1 MLDMHDDRIS
11 GRGDMRLLL
20 ILFLLLC
27 TASAMELY
35 VAGHVTGNGT
45 NETIIEIGE
54 GNWTGNGTAWV
65 LEWSDE
71 NGSYQR
77 PPL

>member
-1 MLDMHDDRIS
+1 
-11 GRGDMRLLL
+11 MRLL
-20 ILFLLLC
+20 IIIFLLIC
-27 TASAMELY
+27 SASCMELSVSGY
-35 VAGHVTGNGT
+35 IAGNGT